1 VELKDKLIE
10 DRDAAHVESQQRQ
23 ELLDR
28 DENQLPSPI
37 VEAIQDQGR
46 ERRAQLLGAVRMILG
61 HQTLEVGQLRMPA
74 RETRALSA
82 LQVAVE
88 GRSADLN
95 EFVYA
100 TDRRDLLER
109 ALGVLQPD
117 LLHTDDQSAHG
128 LRAQLKDLSERVGEL
143 RHRLTVLE
151 DAQDDLLRGTP
162 EVAALTTE
170 PTDKPGDKPAAK
182 PAGAKPTVEPSD
194 PDAPRPPTTLTGPGP
209 DLPEP
214 PPVRT
219 TLAGGPDIPDRTP
232 AKTTLTGADLP
243 DRTPAPTTLVGPDL
257 PDEPPAKTTLVGP
270 TVPDEAPPPSTLG
283 DAPDAANAPAPDG
296 GDKPKRSWWR
306 KPFG

>member
-10 DRDAAHVESQQRQ
+10 DRDAAHLESQQRQ
-23 ELLDR
+23 DLLDR
-28 DENQLPSPI
+28 DEGQLPSPI

-117 LLHTDDQSAHG
+117 LLHTDDQTAHE
-128 LRAQLKDLSERVGEL
+128 LRAQLKDLTERVGEL

-162 EVAALTTE
+162 EIAALTTE
-170 PTDKPGDKPAAK
+170 PTDKPGDKPG
-182 PAGAKPTVEPSD
+182 AGARPQP
-194 PDAPRPPTTLTGPGP
+194 APRPT
-209 DLPEP
+209 
-214 PPVRT
+214 
-219 TLAGGPDIPDRTP
+219 
-232 AKTTLTGADLP
+232 
-243 DRTPAPTTLVGPDL
+243 
-257 PDEPPAKTTLVGP
+257 
-270 TVPDEAPPPSTLG
+270 
-283 DAPDAANAPAPDG
+283 
-296 GDKPKRSWWR
+296 
-306 KPFG
+306 